1 MSELHQKAVRLISE
15 LSDDNISFLIEIIQ
29 RLMPQEICTEDNES
43 IKLQLFRDWI
53 LSGDMKQYLPDDF
66 DLKKELEKARQRDM
80 VVLID
85 KCYNEAIEKGKGF
98 C

>member
-1 MSELHQKAVRLISE
+1 MDEGCVAKNYLFHAVSVPRIMKVSGC
-15 LSDDNISFLIEIIQ
+15 
-29 RLMPQEICTEDNES
+29 R
-43 IKLQLFRDWI
+43 LFRDWI
-53 LSGDMKQYLPDDF
+53 LSGDMKQYFPDNL
-66 DLKKELEKARQRDM
+66 DLKKELVKARRRDM